1 MGDHIFISYAHADS
15 SEFAEETHNALET
28 KSYNMWLDALDIPK
42 GANWPLTIQ
51 QAILSCR
58 ALVFII
64 SPESIKSKVCMNEL
78 TQAHIS
84 DLPIIPL
91 NYIDVGKANLPF
103 LINNI
108 NYIDCTDKTQAFGD
122 LAAALAKLPP
132 AEARD
137 PNEIIVPEFA
147 ARSGALTANLYTDA
161 DEVRELSE
169 TGLIGRDALRSEI
182 MAYLKNDNARLLL
195 QAFGGTGKTALAA
208 HTAYDWLKQNGGEV
222 LWLRLGASNTETTF
236 EALAHPF
243 GASQAM
249 ASAQGD
255 AKATLL
261 LQLLKSRPIKL
272 IVLDDVWNGLSLQA
286 IQAALP
292 RSIPLLVTARQRYPL
307 RKIIQV
313 PQLEPPDS
321 LKLLREL
328 APDLANDDAAA
339 LGLCDDL
346 KHLAFAIEIAGRT
359 MQVKNYSAATL
370 RQQIAQTDI
379 TKMEVPLEYRVQGRE
394 SIAALIQTTLDVLP
408 EAAKNAF
415 LAWGAF
421 WSPTITPELMM
432 TYFVGK
438 PEISSDMIANARA
451 GVPEIA
457 EWTDE
462 QVRIAMEQSIS
473 QNINPQAA
481 EDALNLL
488 LQYGLASREE
498 AKQYEDGRPQ
508 TIAFYRLH
516 DLAFTYTTSQS
527 SEENHHK
534 SLDACLS
541 YTERYNKPSPK
552 NFAALV
558 PELDNFMGA
567 ASFAKQQERYTDVEQ
582 FAWNLYAGSQLMRY
596 LGYNQQGIQILQQ
609 ATHAAEKSGNR
620 YSQGAHL
627 TNLGLAYENLGE
639 YEKAIDYQQQALAI
653 KREMGDK
660 RGEGNSLGNL
670 GNVYYF
676 LGQYE
681 QAIVYHQQALAIKR
695 EMGSKQSEGISLSNL
710 GNSYGRLGQYEQAV
724 DYYQQALAISREM
737 GDKDGEGQDL
747 GNLGNSYGRLGQY
760 KQAIDYEEQ
769 SLAIKREMGNKQG
782 EGSSL
787 GRLGAY
793 YNALGQHE
801 QGIEY
806 LQKALSIS
814 REIGDRLN
822 EGYWLNL
829 LGATY
834 EDLKDYPKAI
844 AYYEQSLALRKQLG
858 NPHLIAETERN
869 LARAREKMAKG
880 E

>member
-1 MGDHIFISYAHADS
+1 MGDHIFISYAHDDS

-28 KSYNMWLDALDIPK
+28 KRYNMWLDALDIPK

-91 NYIDVGKANLPF
+91 NYIDVGKGNLPF

-108 NYIDCTDKTQAFGD
+108 NYIDCADKTKAFED

-169 TGLIGRDALRSEI
+169 TGLIGRDELRSDI
-182 MAYLKNDNARLLL
+182 MNTLKGDNARLLL

-208 HTAYDWLKQNGGEV
+208 HTAHDWLKQNGGEV
-222 LWLRLGASNTETTF
+222 LWLRLGASNTETSF

-255 AKATLL
+255 AKAALL

-321 LKLLREL
+321 VKLLREL

-394 SIAALIQTTLDVLP
+394 SIAALIQNTLDVLP
-408 EAAKNAF
+408 EAAKNTF

-421 WSPTITPELMM
+421 WSPTITPELISL
-432 TYFVGK
+432 YLSSVG
-438 PEISSDMIANARA
+438 
-451 GVPEIA
+451 
-457 EWTDE
+457 T
-462 QVRIAMEQSIS
+462 QSIAS
-473 QNINPQAA
+473 A
-481 EDALNLL
+481 EDTLNLL
-488 LQYGLASREE
+488 MQYGLASREE
-498 AKQYEDGRPQ
+498 AKIDEHGRPQ
-508 TIAFYRLH
+508 TVAFYRLH
-516 DLAFTYTTSQS
+516 DVAFTYTTSQS
-527 SEENHHK
+527 SDEAHHK
-534 SLDACLS
+534 AIDACLA
-541 YTERYNKPSPK
+541 YTGRYNKPSLS

-567 ASFAKQQERYTDVEQ
+567 ASFAMQEERFEEVDE
-582 FAWNLYAGSQLMRY
+582 FAWDLYMGSEMMRY
-596 LGYNQQGIQILQQ
+596 LSYNQQAIRLLQQ
-609 ATHAAEKSGNR
+609 AAQAAEKAGDR
-620 YSQGAHL
+620 YNLGAHL
-627 TNLGLAYENLGE
+627 NNLGLVYTRLGQYEQ
-639 YEKAIDYQQQALAI
+639 AIDYHQQSLAI
-653 KREMGDK
+653 KRERGNK
-660 RGEGNSLGNL
+660 QGEGASLGNL
-670 GNVYYF
+670 GNVYDR

-681 QAIVYHQQALAIKR
+681 QAI
-695 EMGSKQSEGISLSNL
+695 
-710 GNSYGRLGQYEQAV
+710 
-724 DYYQQALAISREM
+724 DYQQQSLAISREM
-737 GDKDGEGQDL
+737 RDKQGEGASL
-747 GNLGNSYGRLGQY
+747 GSLANAYYALGQY
-760 KQAIDYEEQ
+760 KKSLNYDQQA
-769 SLAIKREMGNKQG
+769 LAINREMRDKQG
-782 EGSSL
+782 EGASL
-787 GRLGAY
+787 GRLGGTFH
-793 YNALGQHE
+793 ALRQYD
-801 QGIEY
+801 QALDY
-806 LQKALSIS
+806 LQQALSIS
-814 REIGDRLN
+814 REIGDRSN
-822 EGYWLNL
+822 EGYWLQL
-829 LGATY
+829 LGRTY

-844 AYYEQSLALRKQLG
+844 AYYEEALALRKQLG
-858 NPHLIAETERN
+858 NPHRIAETERN
-869 LARAREKMAKG
+869 LARAREAMAKG